1 MDFIYGLD
9 MLLVIKIKRRNKI
22 MSTQFDL
29 SEDFKFMFDL
39 VNVPDSD
46 KEFEDLHKRIATA
59 FQHGLEELGLKL
71 KPGPRV
77 KSLACVCGASY
88 LKRRCMYD
96 FKLKGMVTRCSR
108 CGLEGPSRK
117 DPYQSHKAFNDMIID
132 MVITNPF
139 KTSYRDYSALLQSFE
154 IRSKFKYYNRE
165 VKRGGI
171 SAVIRYNHGSL
182 AKTTLAIALAQYYRA
197 PLLHFIGE
205 PGISCEDMLNIY
217 TKYSDIYTDNPEYD
231 VEDDDVSYRERFQF
245 NLKLFNE
252 AVKDGYIV
260 LSDEDMV
267 FAPLEALENLYYVV
281 DECDSLSLK
290 GIIIFSDKSEIV
302 RDISKESS
310 DIDFDEDSYQ
320 EFIDFLD
327 ETFGF

>member
-1 MDFIYGLD
+1 
-9 MLLVIKIKRRNKI
+9 
-22 MSTQFDL
+22 
-29 SEDFKFMFDL
+29 
-39 VNVPDSD
+39 
-46 KEFEDLHKRIATA
+46 
-59 FQHGLEELGLKL
+59 
-71 KPGPRV
+71 
-77 KSLACVCGASY
+77 
-88 LKRRCMYD
+88 
-96 FKLKGMVTRCSR
+96 
-108 CGLEGPSRK
+108 
-117 DPYQSHKAFNDMIID
+117 

-165 VKRGGI
+165 IKRGGI

-182 AKTTLAIALAQYYRA
+182 VKTTLAIALAQYYRA
-197 PLLHFIGE
+197 PLLHFYGE
-205 PGISCEDMLNIY
+205 PSISCDDMLNIY

-310 DIDFDEDSYQ
+310 DIDFNEDSYQ
-320 EFIDFLD
+320 GFLDFLD